1 MRPSYADDVSI
12 EVRRIYDS
20 LGHDGSYRVLVDRL
34 WPRGV
39 KKEDAALDNWDKDVA
54 PSDELRRWYGHDPDK
69 FTEFAKRYR
78 AELRHSPGA
87 GAVRELL
94 ERSAHRRVVLL
105 TATKDVERSGAKVLY
120 DHLSRRSR

>member
-1 MRPSYADDVSI
+1 VSI
-12 EVRRIYDS
+12 EIRRIYDS

-39 KKEDAALDNWDKDVA
+39 KKEDAALDEWDKDVA
-54 PSDELRRWYGHDPDK
+54 QSDELRRWYGHDPDK

-94 ERSAHRRVVLL
+94 DRSAHRRVVLL
-105 TATKDVERSGAKVLY
+105 TATKDVEHSGAKVLY
-120 DHLSRRSR
+120 ERLARASGRTSTK

>member
-39 KKEDAALDNWDKDVA
+39 KKEDAALDDWDKDVA

-120 DHLSRRSR
+120 DHLSRHSR

>member
-1 MRPSYADDVSI
+1 MSI

-39 KKEDAALDNWDKDVA
+39 KKEDTALDDWDKDVA